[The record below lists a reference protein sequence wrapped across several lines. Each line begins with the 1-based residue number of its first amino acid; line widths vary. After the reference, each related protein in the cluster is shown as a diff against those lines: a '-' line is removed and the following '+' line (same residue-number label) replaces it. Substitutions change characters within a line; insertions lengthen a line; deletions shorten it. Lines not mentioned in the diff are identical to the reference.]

1 MSMIIKDY
9 ELSIWDCSQNKE
21 KKVAIFGSPEIF
33 SNAKAQEVT
42 LTRNV
47 NGTKTLSFYLYYEYI
62 DDDGIRKI
70 NPYYNLLNT
79 DTKLKLKWKEK
90 WYEFVIK
97 SISEVTENK
106 KITYVAEDAFIT
118 ELSKRGFEVELST
131 ELENNQ
137 GTIYDLGNS
146 ILKKSDWKIN
156 KEKSKVKPQIIKDVL
171 VRLKVTKTFSADN
184 VAELDE
190 DDLLIKNSTTK
201 EKILKGKE
209 IYCFYSTLKKKDPF
223 FQFYYLEGENY
234 EFDDDGFLFNAPLYS
249 INDCEYSNETPKNT
263 QKKGVT
269 IYRGKRLVKTQKS
282 YYNSKIGNYVQV
294 YKNEENSKEV
304 LGYVETEYLTDNYVT
319 NLVTNSTD
327 FISDIGWY
335 SCDENELK
343 LTSYPDESA
352 LLELISKNTEIETI
366 PYIGFNFSKIDQYQ
380 FYNTGMEDNKKIFS
394 KGLHKGQKFVI
405 KLDFSYSKSD
415 TLNKLPSSSKFDK
428 KTKNP
433 YSCFK
438 IALASYSYDSNGKVV
453 IDKKFFETDLKG
465 GGEDSFK
472 KDGQYYTA
480 FCTNNVTISKNKLLE
495 TNLGFFIAFETTSS
509 SSITNKNIKD
519 YYFYIKDC
527 QIFEY
532 KQKSNTSYYT
542 PEDSVN
548 GMAKVVYNYFYS
560 NQDYETAEDIEF
572 LSQSYNPK
580 NYSKVYYD
588 NFIQIRTIEGKE
600 SNYFNLLQ
608 NLAETFECWIDFLVE
623 HDELGYLKLDSSGF
637 PKKEIAFK
645 PFLGKKNW
653 AGFRKGIN
661 LKHIT
666 REIDNSQIITK
677 TIVKP
682 NSNEFAPY
690 GFCTIA
696 YSEDNPSGESF
707 IYDFSFYENKKLIN
721 KNILNSR
728 LYDNNGLYSNLK
740 TKNKKLQELSD
751 ELTANSLELIHLNSE
766 KQIIEAQIN
775 ELSEEVAI
783 AKKDFKIYSGY
794 SYKEFLK
801 EGIENQT
808 DLLELSNVGSTLIVI
823 SSNTKKISQE
833 KEKLKIVKNQYEEK
847 MIKQAKLEREIND
860 LKEEKEKL
868 IFDFEKNYSS
878 YIREGVWISEE
889 YTDHDL
895 YYADAK
901 AVAST
906 SANPQITYTIDVID
920 ISCLQEFFNYDFDL
934 GDKTYII
941 DPDFFGYIEID
952 DLKTP
957 KRQEVVITE
966 IKEVLDSP
974 ENNKITV
981 QNYKTQFEDL
991 FQRITATT
999 QQLKLNEGVY
1009 NRAAK
1014 SFGYN
1019 GLVGGVAEASLND
1032 GGFNLENSSVQWTE
1046 EGIIV
1051 SDIVNNQPAL
1061 KLANGNLSI
1070 SQNNEAAWA
1079 SIITPKGINAN
1090 YIYTG
1095 QLDAGVINIVSELKK
1110 DENDNL
1116 EYAITMDKDGL
1127 SMYSYSG
1134 QKIPRLRLGKLLENN
1149 SSTAEKEELYG
1160 LQLYNSSGQQT
1171 FRTDSNGDITMTGTI
1186 YAKDGSFSGTISA
1199 KQGVIGG
1206 WTIDDAA
1213 LTHKTLG
1220 VIDSIITTQKLDAR
1234 YTVNSFTTDDWRL
1247 IFGLNGIKGNFGVNS
1262 SGNLFANGVDI
1273 KDGNINFG
1281 DIFKITSGKDENG
1294 DGDTLSYGLNI
1305 KLSKENEDKEVVIES
1320 DDRVIGIREKV
1331 RDDNGNVITDENGQ
1345 DKWTWKTILGDLTN
1359 ATLGKDKL
1367 SDLGLTGYG
1376 LCTENGLFSG
1386 TIIATNGEIGSWKIL
1401 ENTLWNS
1408 LDANSTFNMNGISLG
1423 AEFSETLVFEGNKNS
1438 DYDFTFGFGD
1448 YDNVNNEIL
1457 EIFPHI
1463 DVDGGA
1469 LFGKIQF
1476 KIVEVEENGIREPV
1490 EIEKIESSYTKKVFF
1505 PGASKIEDINLVEEN
1520 CSIFIE
1526 AINYFFKY
1534 KIENI
1539 NEIIINYKSHK
1550 LELKENDP
1558 KDALAEEGLLVEFGF
1573 SNKFLENLKTIF
1585 NNNIELFKDNWL
1597 DYPYNNSYF
1606 HLELTLNIITEQFGW
1621 FRYNGGFVD
1630 TEDSEGS
1637 TFYFRVPKSKYFEN
1651 GLITSYK
1658 DYMTYRMYQ
1667 RSFSSIEELSNPA
1680 FNLIKYFTIS
1690 KINKAYNKIKR
1701 KSERVLGSRFQVF
1714 KEGENVFSID
1724 NYGHLFFTDGNK
1736 EKPIFDIHSYIE
1748 TPNNEI
1754 TSKEITFSNSR
1765 QLLTSKTI
1773 AEFYLIG
1780 DIKFSDEPSIWN
1792 LYHSYD
1798 NILNSEKLT
1807 TEGKIQL
1814 KAIDRFNIENKAT
1827 NLWYKEETDAPFSY
1841 KTATN
1846 KWVFETK
1853 FEEDSSS
1860 SSFYPMNSSN
1870 LGTLENPW
1878 GDLYLKHYGKI
1889 FSFTKEGKKV
1899 QLLYVSSGNN
1909 ITIGYKEK
1917 DKNVPNDTN
1926 LHTGDIGLY
1935 AQTVNVKNDL
1945 SVVGN
1950 LTASKINEIKPYYG
1964 PGDSIIFD
1972 NNFVWTGYL
1981 STGRNTIYF
1990 SIPLDKPLLP
2000 NTEVNLSGAIQM
2012 RGHGNSGGGYIINL
2026 NRANAST
2033 SPTSAFTTGETG
2045 VTFTYQ
2051 EKNGYLIVKVTSTAT
2066 LTKYSQLGDSTATYE
2081 TINNTPLAICPTSST
2096 KLTLTF
2102 TKASS

>member
-33 SNAKAQEVT
+33 SNAKAQEIT

-47 NGTKTLSFYLYYEYI
+47 NGTKTLSFYLYYEYV

-171 VRLKVTKTFSADN
+171 VQLKVTKTFSADN

-201 EKILKGKE
+201 EKILKGKK

-294 YKNEENSKEV
+294 YKNEENSREV

-405 KLDFSYSKSD
+405 KLDFSYSKSN

-707 IYDFSFYENKKLIN
+707 IYDFSFYENKKLID

-808 DLLELSNVGSTLIVI
+808 ELLELSNVGSTLIVI

-833 KEKLKIVKNQYEEK
+833 KEKLKTVKNQYEEK
-847 MIKQAKLEREIND
+847 MNKQGKLEREIND

-1019 GLVGGVAEASLND
+1019 GLVGGAAEASLND

-1186 YAKDGSFSGTISA
+1186 YAKDGSFSGTITA
-1199 KQGVIGG
+1199 KQGIIGG

-1247 IFGLNGIKGNFGVNS
+1247 IFGLNGVKGNFGVNS

-1294 DGDTLSYGLNI
+1294 NGDTLTYGLNI

-1331 RDDNGNVITDENGQ
+1331 KDENGNVLTDENGQ

-1386 TIIATNGEIGSWKIL
+1386 TIIATNGKIGGWEINEDVLRRKVKDEEYSFELGVDKTPLDSLPSLSPRYFTFRGGLSISKPYGEKISINYNISIPTSDSVYEL
-1401 ENTLWNS
+1401 TIDPS
-1408 LDANSTFNMNGISLG
+1408 LQGT
-1423 AEFSETLVFEGNKNS
+1423 EFQVFVDSVKIFETGEDITNNILDSETISKSF
-1438 DYDFTFGFGD
+1438 
-1448 YDNVNNEIL
+1448 I
-1457 EIFPHI
+1457 
-1463 DVDGGA
+1463 
-1469 LFGKIQF
+1469 
-1476 KIVEVEENGIREPV
+1476 
-1490 EIEKIESSYTKKVFF
+1490 IEKINNKVIIKPNLDVLYGWIPNIPNMPDEIPDEFYLQIGLAIYINFNPTYNFDYSNGIKIPEKFF
-1505 PGASKIEDINLVEEN
+1505 EDNQGNKELLDWIGDNFIKYIFYRLYGDYAKEYYSNIVER
-1520 CSIFIE
+1520 SR
-1526 AINYFFKY
+1526 
-1534 KIENI
+1534 
-1539 NEIIINYKSHK
+1539 
-1550 LELKENDP
+1550 LMTQRT
-1558 KDALAEEGLLVEFGF
+1558 ALTIVAAVDDFQ
-1573 SNKFLENLKTIF
+1573 ENLKT
-1585 NNNIELFKDNWL
+1585 
-1597 DYPYNNSYF
+1597 
-1606 HLELTLNIITEQFGW
+1606 
-1621 FRYNGGFVD
+1621 
-1630 TEDSEGS
+1630 EDSFVRFFQDNSVICTIDKMGR
-1637 TFYFRVPKSKYFEN
+1637 TKATIEN
-1651 GLITSYK
+1651 LESDTDI
-1658 DYMTYRMYQ
+1658 
-1667 RSFSSIEELSNPA
+1667 FSNPNS
-1680 FNLIKYFTIS
+1680 FIS
-1690 KINKAYNKIKR
+1690 LVT
-1701 KSERVLGSRFQVF
+1701 SSR
-1714 KEGENVFSID
+1714 
-1724 NYGHLFFTDGNK
+1724 
-1736 EKPIFDIHSYIE
+1736 
-1748 TPNNEI
+1748 
-1754 TSKEITFSNSR
+1754 
-1765 QLLTSKTI
+1765 
-1773 AEFYLIG
+1773 
-1780 DIKFSDEPSIWN
+1780 EP
-1792 LYHSYD
+1792 
-1798 NILNSEKLT
+1798 
-1807 TEGKIQL
+1807 
-1814 KAIDRFNIENKAT
+1814 
-1827 NLWYKEETDAPFSY
+1827 
-1841 KTATN
+1841 
-1846 KWVFETK
+1846 
-1853 FEEDSSS
+1853 SSS
-1860 SSFYPMNSSN
+1860 SLVEYLLGSQKQDIFGIKESFNDRVWKIYLDKKISDTDSLTQSFCLGTGFGGYQGNLKFLVAGGANIPNLLEYSWLFDGKSVIDGKETRYYCN
-1870 LGTLENPW
+1870 LGTPNEPW

-1899 QLLYVSSGNN
+1899 QLLYVSSSNN

-2000 NTEVNLSGAIQM
+2000 NTEVNLNGAIQM

-2081 TINNTPLAICPTSST
+2081 TINNTPLAICPTSGT